1 MWSQT
6 TSASP
11 GIGSF
16 RNIRFL
22 SGIVAVRVPWET
34 DPELGPSRQGVEE
47 EQEEGGGVCRAIAE
61 LQSTLSK
68 GSTPPPRE
76 PCR

>member
-16 RNIRFL
+16 RNIQFL
-22 SGIVAVRVPWET
+22 SGIRVRVPWET

-47 EQEEGGGVCRAIAE
+47 EQEEGGGGV
-61 LQSTLSK
+61 QGDS
-68 GSTPPPRE
+68 
-76 PCR
+76 